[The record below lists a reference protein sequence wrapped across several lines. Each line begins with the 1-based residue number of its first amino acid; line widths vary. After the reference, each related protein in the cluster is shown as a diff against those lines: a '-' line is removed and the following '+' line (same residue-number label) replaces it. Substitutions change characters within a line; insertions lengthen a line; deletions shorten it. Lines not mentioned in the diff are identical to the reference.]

1 MGFFYNK
8 VKINYDLNI
17 INSFMENLIVN
28 TNNNDKKVIDFND
41 LIGFDNSLLFS
52 DDGIHLNKEGI
63 SIMNNTIIK
72 SLK

>member
-1 MGFFYNK
+1 
-8 VKINYDLNI
+8 
-17 INSFMENLIVN
+17 MENLIVN